1 MRTTLDS
8 ESFGFAKWR
17 GSARLES
24 LLVATLFDSAW
35 RSLSK

>member
-1 MRTTLDS
+1 MLLMLDIAG
-8 ESFGFAKWR
+8 FGFAKWR

-35 RSLSK
+35 MSESK